1 MLVEIPKFL
10 RHLPTFRG
18 YPIPFVQLI
27 GPDGTPDFKV
37 LDHPKLLDCIK
48 RRACSI
54 CGHPMR
60 GTYCFIG
67 GEKSINL
74 RMFTDGPM
82 HNECA
87 RFCAKTC
94 PYLARADR
102 GHAVHDSKFE
112 GKVALTASAAID
124 RHAIPT
130 RMGMLYTKSY
140 SYKQGNDGLIYFTAG
155 EPTSIDWTAMPESEC
170 PHAR

>member
-1 MLVEIPKFL
+1 MVEIPKFL

-18 YPIPFVQLI
+18 FPIPFVQLI

-37 LDHPKLLDCIK
+37 LDMEKLHDCIK

-54 CGHPMR
+54 CGHRMK

-74 RMFTDGPM
+74 RTFTDGPM
-82 HNECA
+82 HPDCA

-102 GHAVHDSKFE
+102 GHAQHDSKF
-112 GKVALTASAAID
+112 ADQID
-124 RHAIPT
+124 LAHSKLIDPQGVPV
-130 RMGMLYTKSY
+130 RMGMLYTKSFT
-140 SYKQGNDGLIYFTAG
+140 YKQGNDGHIYFTAG
-155 EPTSIDWTAMPESEC
+155 ESTSIDWKAMPESEKSNV
-170 PHAR
+170 